1 MYVIRLIVL
10 GFIAGV
16 SGQFQDFSGRCCNVA
31 LSDST
36 LDTKNISIGYNSNI
50 TACGQ
55 AYNRQT
61 SPTNPVSVSYA
72 WCNSNCPGWGISK
85 STSEDLNQWLQP
97 VVGFILP
104 AVIFSLTIPRSN
116 KISVPPELFG
126 LDTKDLSKLFLML
139 KIFQTLLFFLLAML
153 IVVVDTLIW
162 VPWIFV
168 YSGPMLVSG
177 IYEALIDYRIVGKPG
192 KYKLQGPEYAKALLV
207 VLVGNLR
214 MNATQQDELFHAM
227 IDPDQQR
234 QSRMRLKAVMESQYS
249 FGTLVG
255 APVLFYLGAF
265 SYSIIDIASRLGDN
279 DTSHALSFGMWW
291 MSIVHTA
298 IISGCL
304 LASNNPNTLWG
315 MTLQEHWIDSDW
327 EKLPRHPMRE
337 WIPEWI
343 PKYRRIYEDTPVPVS
358 LWKRGRN
365 KRIWARNVLNG
376 PDNRLV
382 SLSDMFSIVGVPAFS
397 LVFIP
402 SGLAF
407 VTSYLTPQIGL
418 GCRSLTVLVYT
429 LAQLLLII
437 RSLWYNIITEGY
449 VTEGPI
455 TKFAFSTLWVV
466 AITAA
471 IFSGIGGTMMQLI
484 GVYRSCF
491 CFVAAQYWNDLSNV
505 DTAIV
510 QLATDTQIAREY
522 ARWWAWLGYGA
533 VGFMALTTY
542 IGWWYHRHL
551 RIAFRNA
558 VDVLWES
565 AGSPLR
571 GAQERPLLPPPSPRS
586 SATVGELRGRRMS

>member
-10 GFIAGV
+10 GLIAEV
-16 SGQFQDFSGRCCNVA
+16 SGQFQA

-36 LDTKNISIGYNSNI
+36 LDTKNISIGYDSKI

-61 SPTNPVSVSYA
+61 SPTNPVNVSYA
-72 WCNSNCPGWGISK
+72 WCNLNCPGWGISK
-85 STSEDLNQWLQP
+85 SRSEDLNQWLQP

-116 KISVPPELFG
+116 KISVPPELF
-126 LDTKDLSKLFLML
+126 DFNTKNLSKLFLML
-139 KIFQTLLFFLLAML
+139 KILQTLLFFLLAMF

-177 IYEALIDYRIVGKPG
+177 IYEALIDYRIVCKPG
-192 KYKLQGPEYAKALLV
+192 EYKLQGLEYAKALLV

-227 IDPDQQR
+227 IDLDQQR

-315 MTLQEHWIDSDW
+315 MTLQEHWIDSNW
-327 EKLPRHPMRE
+327 EKLPRHPMLK

-343 PKYRRIYEDTPVPVS
+343 PEYRRIYEDTPVPVS

-365 KRIWARNVLNG
+365 KRKWARKVLKG
-376 PDNRLV
+376 PDQKLF
-382 SLSDMFSIVGVPAFS
+382 SLSDMFWKVGVIAIL

-407 VTSYLTPQIGL
+407 VTSYYTPQVGL

-429 LAQLLLII
+429 LAQILLII
-437 RSLWYNIITEGY
+437 RSLWYNIVTEGY
-449 VTEGPI
+449 VTKGSPVERI
-455 TKFAFSTLWVV
+455 TKVAFSTLWVV

-484 GVYRSCF
+484 GGYRSCF
-491 CFVAAQYWNDLSNV
+491 CFVAAQYWNDLSNI
-505 DTAIV
+505 DIAIV
-510 QLATDTQIAREY
+510 QLATDTQIARET
-522 ARWWAWLGYGA
+522 ARLWAPLGYGA
-533 VGFMALTTY
+533 VGFMALITY
-542 IGWWYHRHL
+542 VGWWYHRHL

-558 VDVLWES
+558 VDVL
-565 AGSPLR
+565 
-571 GAQERPLLPPPSPRS
+571 
-586 SATVGELRGRRMS
+586 